1 MLYGV
6 TPSSGC
12 CSERSAGVEQQRD
25 AQKMVKLVIK
35 FLQALLRIYS
45 PKFRLP
51 VCTEASLLCVCMYI
65 CLYCCICP
73 YCVMVCSC
81 MAVQAPVFQRPC
93 RGAQEG
99 SQQHGELQTEWLECW
114 KQIKAGCRGGK
125 RSPNNRLWPSLPLQH
140 HLCNSFFVNI
150 VL

>member
-1 MLYGV
+1 MGSPPLVAAAQRGECW
-6 TPSSGC
+6 SRAAER
-12 CSERSAGVEQQRD
+12 CS
-25 AQKMVKLVIK
+25 KMVKLVIK

-51 VCTEASLLCVCMYI
+51 VCTEASLLCVRMYI

-81 MAVQAPVFQRPC
+81 MAVQAPVSQRLC
-93 RGAQEG
+93 RGAQKG

-114 KQIKAGCRGGK
+114 KQIKTGCRGGK